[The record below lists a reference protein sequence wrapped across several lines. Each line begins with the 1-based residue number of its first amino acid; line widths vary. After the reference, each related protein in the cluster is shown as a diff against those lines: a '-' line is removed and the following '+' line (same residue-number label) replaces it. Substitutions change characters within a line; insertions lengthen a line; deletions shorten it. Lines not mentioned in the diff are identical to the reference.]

1 MAPLIPYSP
10 EATSAATGERRT
22 VGGGILGAIT
32 EWFSKKTS
40 ITEEAPIPETPAPEN
55 APTPEDKLLN
65 KSPFLEN
72 DGEEITRAEV
82 QHRDQLPLGIPGA
95 PTFFGR
101 LDGTVQS
108 TAGPAQPIA
117 GIKLCT
123 RCRFCFY
130 AILRSGWT
138 GLRYGSTN
146 RHGLYHDSF
155 DAIKHAGQAGCQ
167 ICSIVSL
174 HCPRRVDLSDA
185 TRGGTNFSGTFDVTR
200 YNSGSDDTWRLN
212 LLIETT
218 VSQRQQIIW
227 DQSLWLR
234 PTTLDLPRATG
245 NQDHEGS
252 TGSET
257 SINQLRK
264 WIKICDEQHKT
275 CKPDRNVDV
284 FPTRLVDI
292 RPQYERIVI
301 TRELERAPNSY
312 IRYAT
317 LSHCWGKINMFT
329 LRRDNVAELQM
340 RIPQKQLTKTFR
352 EAIDIAKRLG
362 FTFIWIDSL
371 CIIQDDEQD
380 WLHEAALMCDIYGNS
395 SLTIAATGAVDGN
408 GGCYS
413 DRDPAA
419 VSGQPLS
426 VSSQDAGHNRESIGV
441 TRMGTTGALPHYKDG
456 TFYFAATY
464 LGMYRKV
471 CIRKLSRRH
480 ASATFYT
487 TLLVPET
494 KE

>member
-82 QHRDQLPLGIPGA
+82 QHRDQIPLGIPGA

-108 TAGPAQPIA
+108 TAGPSQPIA

-123 RCRFCFY
+123 RCRLCFY

-174 HCPRRVDLSDA
+174 HWPRRVDLSDA

-245 NQDHEGS
+245 
-252 TGSET
+252 
-257 SINQLRK
+257 K
-264 WIKICDEQHKT
+264 
-275 CKPDRNVDV
+275 
-284 FPTRLVDI
+284 
-292 RPQYERIVI
+292 
-301 TRELERAPNSY
+301 
-312 IRYAT
+312 
-317 LSHCWGKINMFT
+317 
-329 LRRDNVAELQM
+329 
-340 RIPQKQLTKTFR
+340 
-352 EAIDIAKRLG
+352 
-362 FTFIWIDSL
+362 
-371 CIIQDDEQD
+371 
-380 WLHEAALMCDIYGNS
+380 
-395 SLTIAATGAVDGN
+395 
-408 GGCYS
+408 YS
-413 DRDPAA
+413 
-419 VSGQPLS
+419 
-426 VSSQDAGHNRESIGV
+426 
-441 TRMGTTGALPHYKDG
+441 
-456 TFYFAATY
+456 
-464 LGMYRKV
+464 
-471 CIRKLSRRH
+471 
-480 ASATFYT
+480 
-487 TLLVPET
+487 
-494 KE
+494 